1 MQIYVVQQGDSLYSI
16 AKRFGVSLH
25 MLMETNGLPRPN
37 DLIVGQSILILTPE
51 ITHTVEPN
59 ETLEHISNQYNI
71 SLNQLYR
78 NNPSLSARPQI
89 IPGEEIVITY
99 TDKPT
104 KTITVNGFTYPNVS
118 HELLR
123 NTMPF
128 LTYVSP
134 FTYSFTKDGELIPL
148 RDNSILRTAMQYN
161 ISPLMSLSS
170 ITDEGIFDSDLSNT
184 ILNNQDLEQKLINEV
199 IETMQSKNY
208 SGLILDFEY
217 ILPEN
222 KSAYTNFVHTIKEA
236 LRDGDYKV
244 YVSLAP
250 KTSSTQRG
258 LLYEA
263 HDYNA
268 LGNAADGVILMTYEW
283 GYTYGPPMAVSPL
296 PEVEKVIQYALTEI
310 PEDKIFLGIP
320 NYGYDWALPYRPGIS
335 RARLIGNEEALT
347 IALTQNAAISYDET
361 SQAPFF
367 NYYINNQK
375 HEVWFSDPRSIY
387 AKFLLI
393 EKYNLAGISYWNLMN
408 KFTQNWQMLNTTFEI
423 IQ

>member
-37 DLIVGQSILILTPE
+37 DLIVGQSIVILTPE
-51 ITHTVEPN
+51 ITHTVEQN

-78 NNPSLSARPQI
+78 NNPSLSARPQV

-99 TDKPT
+99 NDKPT
-104 KTITVNGFTYPNVS
+104 KSIMVNGFTYPNVS

-148 RDNSILRTAMQYN
+148 RDESILRTAMEYN
-161 ISPLMSLSS
+161 IRPLMSLSS

-184 ILNNQDLEQKLINEV
+184 ILNDQEIEQKLINEV

-208 SGLILDFEY
+208 SGIILDFEY

-222 KSAYTNFVHTIKEA
+222 KNAYTN
-236 LRDGDYKV
+236 
-244 YVSLAP
+244 
-250 KTSSTQRG
+250 
-258 LLYEA
+258 
-263 HDYNA
+263 
-268 LGNAADGVILMTYEW
+268 
-283 GYTYGPPMAVSPL
+283 
-296 PEVEKVIQYALTEI
+296 
-310 PEDKIFLGIP
+310 
-320 NYGYDWALPYRPGIS
+320 
-335 RARLIGNEEALT
+335 
-347 IALTQNAAISYDET
+347 
-361 SQAPFF
+361 
-367 NYYINNQK
+367 
-375 HEVWFSDPRSIY
+375 
-387 AKFLLI
+387 
-393 EKYNLAGISYWNLMN
+393 
-408 KFTQNWQMLNTTFEI
+408 
-423 IQ
+423 